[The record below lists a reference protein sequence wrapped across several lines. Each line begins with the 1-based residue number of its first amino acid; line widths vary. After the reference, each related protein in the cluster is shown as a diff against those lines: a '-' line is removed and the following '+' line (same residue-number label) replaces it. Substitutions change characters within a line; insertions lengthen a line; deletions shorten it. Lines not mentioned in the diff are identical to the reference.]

1 MVTYLIKIFMFS
13 LPALVVFSCFY
24 PYRHRALQAMGLH
37 SSTLHEVGMLFLI
50 VSIFGIFALTLVPY
64 YEWVNSENYIWG
76 DILLTIK
83 RYDWNKNLNLIPFRS
98 FHAYWAGAII
108 RNVCGNLAMFMPL
121 GFLSSALFRNGTWK
135 RALCIGVGMSL
146 FIEVAQY
153 FIMRA
158 SDIDDIILNTTGAL
172 CGYWL
177 YRLIGKVW
185 PQVTKKLACQEIQ
198 SNESVRI

>member
-1 MVTYLIKIFMFS
+1 MVTYLIKIFVFS
-13 LPALVVFSCFY
+13 LPAVVVFSCFY
-24 PYRHRALQAMGLH
+24 PYRRRALQAMRLH
-37 SSTLHEVGMLFLI
+37 SSNLREVGMLLLI

-83 RYDWNKNLNLIPFRS
+83 RYDWDKNLNLIPFRS
-98 FHAYWAGAII
+98 FRTYWGRAII

-158 SDIDDIILNTTGAL
+158 CDIDDIILNTTGTL
-172 CGYWL
+172 CGYLL
-177 YRLIGKVW
+177 YLLIRRIW
-185 PQVTKKLACQEIQ
+185 PQMVKKLTCQEIR
-198 SNESVRI
+198 SDAHL

>member
-1 MVTYLIKIFMFS
+1 MVTYLIKIFTFS
-13 LPALVVFSCFY
+13 LPALIVFSGFY
-24 PYRHRALQAMGLH
+24 PYRRRALQAMGLR
-37 SSTLHEVGMLFLI
+37 SGTLREVGLLFLI

-64 YEWVNSENYIWG
+64 YEWVDSENYIWG

-83 RYDWNKNLNLIPFRS
+83 RHDWNKNLNLIPFRS
-98 FHAYWAGAII
+98 FRTYWVRAIV

-135 RALCIGVGMSL
+135 RALCIGLGMSL

-158 SDIDDIILNTTGAL
+158 SDIDDIILNTTGTL

-177 YRLIGKVW
+177 YLLVKRVW
-185 PQVTKKLACQEIQ
+185 PQMAKKLACQELRP
-198 SNESVRI
+198 NGDMPM